1 MLTSISANKFRPL
14 IEISLDFDWV
24 FCTLPVRTQKLSC
37 EDALEHRLHDH
48 WIPNSEEVAMQKSR
62 QAMRRVVLRALFEH
76 LEETYN
82 LEFPHEA
89 SFRNNLA
96 RHQIDALI
104 AFKSDER
111 LDALRGALD
120 RLESG
125 TFGSC
130 LCCKKSIEE
139 ELLDQDTSRPMCA
152 VCEGKFRTVEHI
164 RQPWMPT
171 YIQ

>member
-1 MLTSISANKFRPL
+1 
-14 IEISLDFDWV
+14 
-24 FCTLPVRTQKLSC
+24 
-37 EDALEHRLHDH
+37 
-48 WIPNSEEVAMQKSR
+48 MQKGR

-76 LEETYN
+76 LEESYN

-96 RHQIDALI
+96 PHQIDALI

-120 RLESG
+120 RLDRG
-125 TFGSC
+125 TFGTCLSC
-130 LCCKKSIEE
+130 KRSIEQK
-139 ELLDQDTSRPMCA
+139 LLDQDPSRVMCA
-152 VCEGKFRTVEHI
+152 VCERKFSAVEHI